1 MNLGLNMQNTQI
13 WAFWALRYQYRSDQ
27 YRYRL
32 HSVGRYRYRLASVG
46 WYRYCSVSVPVPLR
60 EFAQNCFFLPL
71 LVPILF
77 IQLPQL
83 YILIFPL
90 ITKRSLISLIFEIN
104 LFYFYFGTL
113 SSLIM
118 PYMSPLINYNCT
130 LALVPQ
136 FRVP

>member
-1 MNLGLNMQNTQI
+1 MQNTQI
-13 WAFWALRYQYRSDQ
+13 WAFWALRYRYRSNR

-32 HSVGRYRYRLASVG
+32 HSVGRYRYRLDQYQYRLASVR
-46 WYRYCSVSVPVPLR
+46 WYRYRSISVPVPLH

-104 LFYFYFGTL
+104 LFYFYFGIL

-130 LALVPQ
+130 LALVP
-136 FRVP
+136 